1 MAGDKAGSDP
11 WKNQPWMYTK
21 PRGAGHLKEWREKW
35 GKLLLQRAEV
45 ENIHLIDKKD
55 LKLLEPFNK
64 LDQDS
69 FQDIIKYMLNSNT
82 IRWWDA
88 QKNLLR
94 IYYRSLEG
102 WADYVLN
109 ASQQYNK
116 KIIYGFDALFDL
128 LPRMKNIPV
137 RDLNRILDI
146 LVERQSAK
154 WMSRKKKILKII

>member
-1 MAGDKAGSDP
+1 MAGDKTGSDP
-11 WKNQPWMYTK
+11 WKNKPWMYAK
-21 PRGAGHLKEWREKW
+21 PRGAGHLKEWRMKW
-35 GKLLLQRAEV
+35 GKLLLQRAEE
-45 ENIHLIDKKD
+45 ENIHLITNND

-64 LDQDS
+64 LDQAS
-69 FQDIIKYMLNSNT
+69 FQDMIEYMLNSNT

-88 QKNLLR
+88 QKTLLR
-94 IYYRSLEG
+94 IYWRSLEG
-102 WADYVLN
+102 WADCTMN
-109 ASQQYNK
+109 AVQQNNK
-116 KIIYGFDALFDL
+116 NIIYGFDALFDL